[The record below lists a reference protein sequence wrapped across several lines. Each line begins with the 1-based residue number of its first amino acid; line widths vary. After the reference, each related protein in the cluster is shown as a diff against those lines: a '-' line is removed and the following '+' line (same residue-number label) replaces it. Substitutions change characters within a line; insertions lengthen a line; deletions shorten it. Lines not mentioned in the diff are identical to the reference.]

1 MVGTSGHTPADL
13 VAIDL
18 WRRTGRRETAL
29 PGMASFARTFPVKRQ
44 LLVGASGIA
53 LEDFLITPAAHW
65 ID

>member
-1 MVGTSGHTPADL
+1 
-13 VAIDL
+13 
-18 WRRTGRRETAL
+18 
-29 PGMASFARTFPVKRQ
+29 MASFARTFPVKRQ